1 MNINWIFFIERDP
14 ASILAVKVVTSIKEK
29 MPQEEIQAFLKD
41 VSEEDRDGQNNALRV
56 SVFTETLLHLASKS
70 FSHSF
75 AAIAKF
81 HPTLKVRGAK
91 NNLNHFR
98 IYAKQTVKPVAGSIS
113 GSFLIYS

>member
-1 MNINWIFFIERDP
+1 M
-14 ASILAVKVVTSIKEK
+14 KVVTSIKEK

-81 HPTLKVRGAK
+81 HPTLKVRQAKK

-98 IYAKQTVKPVAGSIS
+98 IYAKKQTGKPGAALIS
-113 GSFLIYS
+113 GPFLIYS

>member
-1 MNINWIFFIERDP
+1 M
-14 ASILAVKVVTSIKEK
+14 KVVTSIKEK

-81 HPTLKVRGAK
+81 HPTLKVSQAKK

-98 IYAKQTVKPVAGSIS
+98 IYASQTGKPVAG
-113 GSFLIYS
+113 